1 MNRKLRMGMIG
12 GGIGA
17 FIGDVHRK
25 AAQFSGQAELVAGAF
40 STDAERS
47 YQTGEQLYLP
57 KERCYASYQEML
69 EKEAAL
75 PEDQRVDFIS
85 IVTPNHMHFPIAKAC
100 LEAGF
105 HVMLE
110 KPLTMNLEEA
120 LELRKIVE
128 KSGLAFALM
137 HNYTGYPMVKQA
149 KAMCESGI
157 LGEIRKIVVEYSL
170 GWLASPN
177 AGKQAVW
184 RVDPKFAGISGCMAD
199 IGTHAQNLITYITG
213 LGIKELCCDLTS
225 FVEGRELDDDG
236 SVMMRF
242 DNGARGAIFASEVST
257 GQENN
262 FRIYIYGS
270 EGALEWQQES
280 PENLIFRSNTQ
291 AMRIYRRGW
300 AEVGEEAQAA
310 SYLPA
315 GHPEGFFEAFSVVYN
330 NFIEYIKGKA
340 AGKEN
345 LPMDFPSIEDG
356 VEEMIFLDCL
366 VKNSNGNEKW
376 TQVPKL

>member
-1 MNRKLRMGMIG
+1 
-12 GGIGA
+12 
-17 FIGDVHRK
+17 
-25 AAQFSGQAELVAGAF
+25 
-40 STDAERS
+40 
-47 YQTGEQLYLP
+47 
-57 KERCYASYQEML
+57 
-69 EKEAAL
+69 
-75 PEDQRVDFIS
+75 
-85 IVTPNHMHFPIAKAC
+85 
-100 LEAGF
+100 
-105 HVMLE
+105 
-110 KPLTMNLEEA
+110 
-120 LELRKIVE
+120 
-128 KSGLAFALM
+128 
-137 HNYTGYPMVKQA
+137 
-149 KAMCESGI
+149 MCESGI